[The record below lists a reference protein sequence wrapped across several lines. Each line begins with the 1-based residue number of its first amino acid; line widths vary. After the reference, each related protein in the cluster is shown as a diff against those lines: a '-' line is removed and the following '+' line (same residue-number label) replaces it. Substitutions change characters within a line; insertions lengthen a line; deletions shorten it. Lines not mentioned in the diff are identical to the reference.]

1 MLRSIKIQKYRVCT
15 LIAIWNVGFISFV
28 YNILVSMDRDWIDEQ
43 KAKHKNEREEL
54 GKKMAALETNVEALV
69 IEEKQLKAAMER
81 EQDAEE
87 DAKFQRLEERAIA
100 RLKNKQAEL
109 KKRLGELRKEQRA
122 LTQKEK
128 QYQALI
134 EHEKYPEWLE
144 LKKKRDYAIVE
155 VKRLEA
161 EMKKLI

>member
-1 MLRSIKIQKYRVCT
+1 
-15 LIAIWNVGFISFV
+15 
-28 YNILVSMDRDWIDEQ
+28 MDRDWIDEQ

-54 GKKMAALETNVEALV
+54 DKKMVALETNVGALV
-69 IEEKQLKAAMER
+69 IEEQQLKAAMER

-109 KKRLGELRKEQRA
+109 KKRLGELKKEQRA

-128 QYQALI
+128 QFKALI
-134 EHEKYPEWLE
+134 GHEKYPEWLE